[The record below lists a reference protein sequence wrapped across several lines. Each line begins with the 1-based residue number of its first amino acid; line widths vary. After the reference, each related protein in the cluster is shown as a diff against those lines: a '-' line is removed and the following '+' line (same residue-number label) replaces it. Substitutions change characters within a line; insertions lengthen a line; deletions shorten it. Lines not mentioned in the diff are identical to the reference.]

1 MDVAGEVF
9 FYVKMVVLVYL
20 MDFVGVLMDS
30 VELYAQT
37 VNYYFRILF
46 MCIYLIFILKVTSTT
61 PASTT
66 TRSVSTTT
74 SNKIAN
80 SNFTEYGTLK
90 RTLNGTS
97 TVFSL
102 TTLPNGDLVSGLH
115 QQIQIW
121 KPNDGTLKWTLTG
134 HTNYVYALTTLPNSD
149 LASGSYDFTIKIWN
163 KGS

>member
-1 MDVAGEVF
+1 
-9 FYVKMVVLVYL
+9 MVVLVYL

-121 KPNDGTLKWTLTG
+121 KPNDGTLK
-134 HTNYVYALTTLPNSD
+134 
-149 LASGSYDFTIKIWN
+149 
-163 KGS
+163 